1 MNRRAPHLLGLL
13 LLAASALGGC
23 VFSSDGDDSG
33 SDLRVSI
40 GATDRIVSL
49 TDGVLLDVEGENR
62 GESRVV
68 WGRGSSSCQF
78 TAFVRVGLKLHAAP
92 GERACTDDLAEQGLD
107 AGQSRREDWLW
118 DGTVLGKNGWERLP
132 PGKYKVYGAAGK
144 HLSRNSVTVRVSG
157 P

>member
-1 MNRRAPHLLGLL
+1 MNRRAQ
-13 LLAASALGGC
+13 LALRLFLPAVLALGGC
-23 VFSSDGDDSG
+23 IFSGDDEESG

-40 GATDRIVSL
+40 DATEMIVSL
-49 TDGVLLDVEGENR
+49 TERARLEVGADNH

-78 TAFVRVGLKLHAAP
+78 TAFVRVGLKLYAAP
-92 GERACTDDLAEQGLD
+92 GERACTGDFAEQGLD

-118 DGTVLGKNGWERLP
+118 DGTVLGKNGWEKLP

-144 HLSRNSVTVRVSG
+144 HLSRNSVTVRVLG